1 MLVFVSVTDNINMAA
16 LLYTI
21 VRQKYQNQFM

>member
-1 MLVFVSVTDNINMAA
+1 MLVFVFVTDNINMAA

-21 VRQKYQNQFM
+21 LRQKYQDQSM